1 MADTLPR
8 VYISLA
14 SNVNPVQNLQK
25 AVDTLRQRC
34 NVLVVSSVYQ
44 SPPFGYTDQPDFLD
58 IVVKLSTPL
67 LPPVFKEMLNK
78 IEVEVGRDR
87 DNQETPH
94 GPLPLDMDILLWGNT
109 AFSFGTKPWRVPDKS
124 IVEEASIAIPLAEVE
139 PDFIHPTE
147 KVPLSEIA
155 ARFTHAPVNRR
166 TDVRIT

>member
-1 MADTLPR
+1 MADTLPP
-8 VYISLA
+8 VYVSLA

-34 NVLVVSSVYQ
+34 NVLAISSVYQ
-44 SPPFGYTDQPDFLD
+44 SPPFGYTEQPDFLD
-58 IVVKLSTPL
+58 IVVKMSTPL
-67 LPPVFKEMLNK
+67 LPAVLKEILSK
-78 IEVEVGRDR
+78 IEVELGRDR
-87 DNQETPH
+87 EAQATPY
-94 GPLPLDMDILLWGNT
+94 GPLPLDIDILLWGNT

-124 IVEEASIAIPLAEVE
+124 IVEEASIALPLAEVE

-155 ARFTHAPVNRR
+155 VRFTDAPVTRR